1 MNVIKTNIPDV
12 LILEPQIFK
21 DARGCF
27 FESFN
32 AQKYKDAG
40 INTVFV
46 QDNESWSSK
55 GAIRALHLQLT
66 PMSQGKLARAVK
78 GAVQEV
84 AVDCRLGSTTFGKY
98 VSEVLSEEN
107 KYQLWIPRGFASG
120 YCALTD
126 DVVFSYKVDN
136 YYSKEH
142 EVCLLYNDP
151 DLGIGWNVE
160 NPILSPKD
168 AAGIKFADLR
178 SMLIGCKKNG

>member
-1 MNVIKTNIPDV
+1 MNVIETKIPDV

-32 AQKYKDAG
+32 VQKYKDAG
-40 INTVFV
+40 IDTIFV

-66 PMSQGKLARAVK
+66 LMSQGKLARAVK

-84 AVDCRLGSTTFGKY
+84 AVDCRLGSPTFGKY

-107 KYQLWIPRGFASG
+107 RHQMWIPRGFASG

-126 DVVFSYKVDN
+126 DVIFSYKVDN
-136 YYSKEH
+136 YYSKEY
-142 EVCLLYNDP
+142 EVCLFFNDQ
-151 DLGIGWNVE
+151 DLGIKWDVV

-168 AAGIKFADLR
+168 STGIKFSEL
-178 SMLIGCKKNG
+178 KKLLASPN